1 MNVMKTVVWFCGLTL
16 AGGLSAATLH
26 VETKGSDAGDG
37 SAAKPF
43 ATVGRAVAALRE
55 LRAKSSAEPVEI
67 RLGAGFFELERTVE
81 LTAADTTAPVAFT
94 GAGADRTV
102 LSGGRRLKL
111 KESADLRTRE
121 VRLPEVAR
129 GEWSIEQLYVNGRRV
144 LRPTLPRGGYYLA
157 WGVAPGLTITN
168 AAYDRFTADVGH
180 FNADWPDLTNGV
192 EIVLMHG
199 WNISRLRVKAYDP
212 VTRGVTLEGGRK
224 GFMRNIDNRMTY
236 RLENVRAAFGEAA
249 DEWYCDRASGRLLY
263 LPLPTEDRDRLEV
276 VAPRLPALFLLAG
289 KPGARVKDVT
299 LSALTLAHQS
309 ETLVPGGTAY
319 SQTSAP
325 AGGAFVARQAERIV
339 LRDVAVKHTGG
350 WGVKFCEGC
359 SGCAVEDSLLYDLG
373 AGGVLVGAD
382 LVRAV
387 RRKSTNW
394 SHHCRVTGCE
404 IYGYGRVQAGGPGVN
419 LLVAGYCTVRRN
431 VIHDGYYSGI
441 SSGFE
446 WGYGGD
452 GAVENLI
459 ADNHIYDIGQGRLS
473 DLGGIYTLGEHQGT
487 VLSGNCM
494 HDITRASYGA
504 EGFYFDQGSSN
515 IRITSNVVYRTQDA
529 PYNVSSPNKNIRADN
544 NVFGFTS
551 SYFLTAPQAKDKNA
565 KVSTGN
571 LCERCVMLYDERMRS
586 LFPKDRG
593 PVDTN
598 GTVFA
603 RNVWIKSDKRNLDGQ
618 ALMPAAD
625 DKVACAEGF
634 RPFVLDVP
642 TARPGLRPATH
653 TFPVQPPRNHAKR
666 R

>member
-1 MNVMKTVVWFCGLTL
+1 MKKSIALVCGAAL

-43 ATVGRAVAALRE
+43 ATLGRAVAALRE
-55 LRAKSSAEPVEI
+55 LRAKSPAEPVEI

-81 LTAADTTAPVAFT
+81 LTAADTTAPVAIT
-94 GAGADRTV
+94 GAGADRTL

-121 VRLPEVAR
+121 VTLPEVAR

-144 LRPTLPRGGYYLA
+144 LRPALPRGGYYLA
-157 WGVAPGLTITN
+157 WGAAPGLTYKT
-168 AAYDRFTADVGH
+168 AVPDRFTADVGH
-180 FNADWPDLTNGV
+180 FNADWADLTNGIEV
-192 EIVLMHG
+192 VLMHG

-212 VTRGVTLEGGRK
+212 ATRGVTLEGGRK

-236 RLENVRAAFGEAA
+236 RIENVRAAFGEAA
-249 DEWYCDRASGRLLY
+249 DEWYCDRATGKLLY

-276 VAPRLPALFLLAG
+276 VAPRLPVLLSFAG
-289 KPGARVKDVT
+289 TPTARVKDVT
-299 LSALTLAHQS
+299 VSALALAHQS
-309 ETLVPGGTAY
+309 EPLVKGGTTY

-325 AGGAFVARQAERIV
+325 ANGALVARQAERIV
-339 LRDVAVKHTGG
+339 VRDVTVKHTGG

-359 SGCAVEDSLLYDLG
+359 SDCAVEDSLLYDIG
-373 AGGVLVGAD
+373 TGGVLVGAD
-382 LVRAV
+382 RIRTV
-387 RRKSTNW
+387 RRKSANW
-394 SHHCRVTGCE
+394 SHHCRVTGNE

-419 LLVAGYCTVRRN
+419 LLVAGCCTVRRN

-459 ADNHIYDIGQGRLS
+459 ANNHIYDIGQGVLS
-473 DLGGIYTLGEHQGT
+473 DLGGIYTLGEHMGT

-494 HDITRASYGA
+494 HDITRAHYGA

-515 IRITSNVVYRTQDA
+515 IRITSNVVYRIQDA
-529 PYNVSSPNKNIRADN
+529 PYNVSSPNRNIRADN
-544 NVFGFTS
+544 NVFGFS
-551 SYFLTAPQAKDKNA
+551 SNYFLTAPLAKESKG
-565 KVSTGN
+565 STGN

-586 LFPKDRG
+586 LFPRDRG
-593 PVDTN
+593 QVDTN

-603 RNVWIKSDKRNLDGQ
+603 RNVWIRSDKRNLDGQ
-618 ALMPAAD
+618 ALMPSPD

-634 RPFVLDVP
+634 RPFAIDVP

-653 TFPVQPPRNHAKR
+653 SFPIQPPRNHAKHR
-666 R
+666 